1 MQKSQAVQ
9 VDASRQSCN
18 PILTL
23 GGRVSPGTTLTV
35 LAVSAVGSGLAL
47 GWDSIVALGLS
58 TAVISLL
65 PCLAMCAFG
74 VCASLM
80 GKKDAD
86 AGTAA
91 ATVPP
96 QEVQPPA
103 AETMAN
109 AEATAVE
116 KIKAPASGATTP

>member
-1 MQKSQAVQ
+1 MEKSQTI
-9 VDASRQSCN
+9 DARPSQQSCN

-23 GGRVSPGTTLTV
+23 GGRVSQGTMLTV
-35 LAVSAVGSGLAL
+35 LAVTAVGSGLAL

-74 VCASLM
+74 VCAARM

-86 AGTAA
+86 AGTAVA
-91 ATVPP
+91 AVPP
-96 QEVQPPA
+96 QEAQSPA

-109 AEATAVE
+109 AGPSTVE
-116 KIKAPASGATTP
+116 NVKAPASGASAP